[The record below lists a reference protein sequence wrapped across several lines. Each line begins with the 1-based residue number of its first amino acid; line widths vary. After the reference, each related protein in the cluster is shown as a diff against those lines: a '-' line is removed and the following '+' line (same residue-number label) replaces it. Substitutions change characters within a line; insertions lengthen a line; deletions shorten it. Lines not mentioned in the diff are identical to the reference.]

1 MLPSGSGGQSP
12 RGMGRVLVIA
22 APVHWCSCSADGRVS
37 WRGPREG
44 QGSGAA
50 TVSASQFLR
59 ESHTGCGLCPLGRG
73 SGEGCT
79 SWCDFTAP
87 SARPEVWSG
96 FQEVVGK
103 RLVTRGAEAF
113 SGQRPHKPS
122 HLGFLLLAE
131 NNDAVH

>member
-1 MLPSGSGGQSP
+1 
-12 RGMGRVLVIA
+12 MGRVWSPQQHRRALVFMVA
-22 APVHWCSCSADGRVS
+22 LTVGFPGRVGVWGCGS
-37 WRGPREG
+37 EYVLVT
-44 QGSGAA
+44 QGEPP
-50 TVSASQFLR
+50 L
-59 ESHTGCGLCPLGRG
+59 SHTGCGLCPLGRG
-73 SGEGCT
+73 SGGGCA

-103 RLVTRGAEAF
+103 RLVTKGAEGF
-113 SGQRPHKPS
+113 SGQCPHKPS